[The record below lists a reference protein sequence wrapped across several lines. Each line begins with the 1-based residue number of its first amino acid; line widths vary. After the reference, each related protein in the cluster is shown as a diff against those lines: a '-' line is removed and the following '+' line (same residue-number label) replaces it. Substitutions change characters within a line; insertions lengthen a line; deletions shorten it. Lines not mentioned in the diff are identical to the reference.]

1 MSPELLSVL
10 VLACG
15 LLALGF
21 GWFVWGRPLSA
32 ARGELAE
39 RRESLGRALA
49 EVAAFKAQAEEA
61 RPFVARAADLQA
73 ALAAADS
80 AAAERERALAEALA
94 ERDRVHARQLEEM
107 RGAFQRLAA
116 ETLEQAQV
124 QFLAR
129 SEETLKRHREE
140 AARGLADSRTA
151 LSDLVAPMK
160 ETLGRYGEE
169 LRQLEQKR
177 EQAYGSLSEQLQ
189 ALTRSEQLV
198 REEAGRI
205 VAALRGSARA
215 SGSWGEAQLKRVL
228 EMAGLAEGI
237 AFDLQA
243 SEADE
248 EGRQKRPDAILH
260 LPGGRQLIVDS
271 KCAMDD
277 YVAAADAATDEA
289 RAQARAR
296 HARRV
301 REHVKGL
308 AAKAYWDQFGKAA
321 DFVIMFI
328 PGENFL
334 SAALEEDMDLH
345 LWAMNQKILLVGP
358 TNLLAIARVVASV
371 WRQERVAEE
380 AKEIGRLGAELYE
393 RLARMTDHA
402 NRVGRNLD
410 EAAKAWNQFIGSY
423 ESRVLVTGRRFEE
436 LGVVKEPGALSQPRR
451 VETSLR
457 LVQAPELRQ
466 ADGGPGTD

>member
-1 MSPELLSVL
+1 MLIALLIPVSL
-10 VLACG
+10 VVA
-15 LLALGF
+15 LLA
-21 GWFVWGRPLSA
+21 GWLIWGKPLTATRS
-32 ARGELAE
+32 ELSE
-39 RRESLGRALA
+39 RREALGRAMA

-61 RPFVARAADLQA
+61 RPFMGRAAELQA
-73 ALAAADS
+73 ALAAAES
-80 AAAERERALAEALA
+80 AGAERAQAHAQALA

-107 RGAFQRLAA
+107 QGHFQRLAA
-116 ETLEQAQV
+116 EALERAQAQFIT
-124 QFLAR
+124 Q

-140 AARGLADSRTA
+140 AAKGLAENRVA

-160 ETLGRYGEE
+160 ETLGRYGVE
-169 LRQLEQKR
+169 LKELEQKR
-177 EQAYGSLSEQLQ
+177 EHAYGSLSEQLQ
-189 ALTRSEQLV
+189 ALSRSEALV

-205 VAALRGSARA
+205 VAALRGSAKA
-215 SGSWGEAQLKRVL
+215 SGTWGEAQLKRVL
-228 EMAGLAEGI
+228 EMAGLTEGI

-248 EGRQKRPDAILH
+248 DGRQKRPDAILH

-277 YVAAADAATDEA
+277 YVSAAEAGTDEA
-289 RAQARAR
+289 RAQARTR
-296 HARRV
+296 HAKRV

-321 DFVIMFI
+321 DFVVMFI

-334 SAALEEDMDLH
+334 SAALEDDMDLH
-345 LWAMNQKILLVGP
+345 LWAMNQKVLLVGP

-371 WRQERVAEE
+371 WRQEKVAEE

-393 RLARMTDHA
+393 RLAKMTDHA

-410 EAAKAWNQFIGSY
+410 EAAKAWNQFVGSY

-436 LGVVKEPGALSQPRR
+436 LGVVKEAGALPEPRT
-451 VETSLR
+451 VETNLR
-457 LVQAPELRQ
+457 LVQAPELKRLNGDE
-466 ADGGPGTD
+466 AAE